1 MSESLESENIRRKAT
16 AEINGAVMSDDKDQE
31 RKRLEAEHGQVWN
44 TEDLSRDFS
53 VEGFCA
59 PLCLRPPESGRGGWE
74 PVLPA
79 QSPVLLRLR
88 AGLRVALRFW
98 TAWLAK

>member
-1 MSESLESENIRRKAT
+1 
-16 AEINGAVMSDDKDQE
+16 MSDDKDQE

-59 PLCLRPPESGRGGWE
+59 PCVFVRRKADGVRGSLFFQHNPRFYYGFE
-74 PVLPA
+74 PA
-79 QSPVLLRLR
+79 
-88 AGLRVALRFW
+88 
-98 TAWLAK
+98 